1 MEFAELKFRDD
12 GTPVVAGYGVVF
24 GGRDLEGDQ
33 FTAETKFGALA
44 DLPVFYDHA
53 QQNVKALDNEIGRVV
68 SVKADEKGLWFEAEL
83 DKAHEYAADVIELV
97 RRGVMGLSTG
107 AVSHLVRRDESKT
120 IKRWPVAELSLTVTP
135 AEPRTLGITQ
145 IKATSGSEAAAE
157 GAAEAETQ
165 SAPDQPEAPVAAAI
179 RNEVA
184 ETKEASMAEEI
195 MAGETADQG
204 AEVKAL
210 REELNAVKAELAKP
224 VEAVGYEV
232 GTPLKH
238 ARGDADVLGD
248 ILLSIKSATR
258 GDAKAVSYL
267 ERTYG
272 TTKAMTE
279 GTGQTGGYFIQQ
291 QEIVNRLTAM
301 PEKER
306 WLQNIRR
313 EQVATPTGKWTDFDV
328 TFTPTAGVGQTAGAA
343 RAKTAIRAEA
353 GAYTETTPYLKQLE
367 WQVSDALSGYVKV
380 SRELRQDTAGA
391 IGEVVGS
398 RIRRAVNARLAFY
411 VLNGTGVGQPL
422 GILNSSALVQ
432 SLHATATAFVAADAL
447 NMIARFE
454 PLIGSGMW
462 VANRTN
468 LPEIHTIA
476 QGAGGYVTDMNREPG
491 TVPMYGFEVFTSEHL
506 PVTDNANSV
515 LLIDGGSYIIFEH
528 GPFYLEFSEHAD
540 FLNGNDVW
548 RFGQRIDGKPIL
560 DSTIKEGNA
569 GTATQVSPFVSA
581 KFATS

>member
-1 MEFAELKFRDD
+1 MEIVELKYRPD

-33 FTAETKFGALA
+33 FTAETKFGNLA

-53 QQNVKALDNEIGRVV
+53 QQEVKALDNEIGRVV
-68 SVKADEKGLWFEAEL
+68 SVKADDKGLWFEAEL
-83 DKAHEYAADVIELV
+83 DKSHEYLDPVLELV
-97 RRGVMGLSTG
+97 KRGVVGLSTG
-107 AVSHLVRRDESKT
+107 AVSHLVRRDENKT
-120 IKRWPVAELSLTVTP
+120 LKRWPIAELSLTVTP

-145 IKATSGSEAAAE
+145 VKATSGSEAAAE

-165 SAPDQPEAPVAAAI
+165 SAPDQPEAPVAAI
-179 RNEVA
+179 REDVA
-184 ETKEASMAEEI
+184 DEGGPI
-195 MAGETADQG
+195 MADEQQAVQAADPG

-210 REELNAVKAELAKP
+210 REELTALKAELAQP
-224 VEAVGYEV
+224 VKSAGYEV
-232 GTPLKH
+232 GTMLKH
-238 ARGDADVLGD
+238 APGDDDALGD
-248 ILLSIKSATR
+248 MLISIKRATR
-258 GDAKAVSYL
+258 GDAKAVGYL

-272 TTKAMTE
+272 AIKAMTE
-279 GTGQTGGYFIQQ
+279 GTGAAGGYFVQE

-306 WLQNIRR
+306 WLQRIRR
-313 EQVATPTGKWTDFDV
+313 EQVATPTGKWTDWDV
-328 TFTPTAGVGQTAGAA
+328 TFTPTAGIGQTAGAA
-343 RAKTAIRAEA
+343 RVKGVGRTEG
-353 GAYTETTPYLKQLE
+353 GAYSETTPYLKQLE
-367 WQVSDALSGYVKV
+367 WQVSDAASGYVKV

-391 IGEVVGS
+391 IGEAVGS
-398 RIRRAVNARLAFY
+398 RIRRAVNARLAFL
-411 VLNGTGVGQPL
+411 VLKGTGVGQPL
-422 GILNSSALVQ
+422 GILNSAALVA
-432 SLHATATAFVAADAL
+432 SVHASATAFVAADAL

-454 PLIGSGMW
+454 PLIGDGMW

-468 LPEIHTIA
+468 LPEIHVVA

-506 PVTDNANSV
+506 PVTDNAGSI

-560 DSTIKEGNA
+560 DSTIKEGNV

>member
-1 MEFAELKFRDD
+1 MVE
-12 GTPVVAGYGVVF
+12 GYGVVF
-24 GGRDLEGDQ
+24 GGRDLYGDT
-33 FTAETKFGALA
+33 FTPETEFNLDFAPVK
-44 DLPVFYDHA
+44 PVFYNHRQGDIPASRA
-53 QQNVKALDNEIGRVV
+53 QLGRITR
-68 SVKADEKGLWFEAEL
+68 AEKDQFGLLIEAEL
-83 DKAHEYAADVIELV
+83 DAKAEWMGVVLPLIEANELGWSSGSARQFVEYEKGSDSVIKHWTVLE
-97 RRGVMGLSTG
+97 M
-107 AVSHLVRRDESKT
+107 
-120 IKRWPVAELSLTVTP
+120 SLTPTP
-135 AEPRTLGITQ
+135 AEPRTMAPFGPGIERKSADTE
-145 IKATSGSEAAAE
+145 ATSGSEAAAE

-398 RIRRAVNARLAFY
+398 RIRRAVNARLAFF

-432 SLHATATAFVAADAL
+432 SPHATATAFVAADAL

-454 PLIGSGMW
+454 PLIGAGMW

-569 GTATQVSPFVSA
+569 GTATQVSPLVSA